1 MEQPS
6 RQIRKI
12 KALLCVVAGL
22 AASLALVGCG
32 AGNSSTSS
40 SAAAPVAAMAPSIW
54 VGAWG
59 DAITNAEPNPD
70 NNGGTDRSYRF
81 QVTPTIGGT
90 QERVRFSNKFGKKAV
105 DIGTARLSVGTH
117 GSAAI
122 DTANGQPLSFNG
134 QPGITL
140 APGQVVTSDP
150 VNITFTFGQVL
161 DISVFLKGSYGPLA
175 RHDSLFITNYRT
187 ADGAG
192 DHTADPTGA
201 AYTATHGEWILIN
214 GVDVYGQYQGTI
226 AVFGSSTTDGFHS
239 NYSSD
244 QVYPVPNHPVAG
256 QHMERL
262 SDQLARRLHATGY
275 RIGVV
280 NEGIP
285 GDTITADSTNAAGH
299 VKNGNERIVD
309 DVLSLPNL
317 LAMVTYFGSIDIRSP
332 DCKSAPA
339 IEAATQ
345 QMITAAAN
353 AKVPVI
359 LATIPPSAFCTN
371 PAQSNYGPT
380 PNAADPYAG
389 GATSAKVNGGEL
401 QRIALNE
408 WIRNVAVNLP
418 GVAGVADFEKAMM
431 DPAHPSFLLSE
442 YNSGDNYHPNG
453 LGYKAEADTIPLAVL
468 PASK

>member
-1 MEQPS
+1 MQHS
-6 RQIRKI
+6 YRTFWKLI
-12 KALLCVVAGL
+12 
-22 AASLALVGCG
+22 ASLCLVASLGLTGCG
-32 AGNSSTSS
+32 AGGSVTSVSPST
-40 SAAAPVAAMAPSIW
+40 PVAAVAPSIW

-59 DAITNAEPNPD
+59 DAITNAEPNPE

-81 QVTPTIGGT
+81 QITPTIGGT
-90 QERVRFSNKFGKKAV
+90 QERVRFSNKFGKTPV
-105 DIGTARLSVGTH
+105 VIGTARLSVGTA
-117 GSAAI
+117 GSAVI
-122 DTANGQPLSFNG
+122 DAAQDQPLSFNG

-150 VNITFTFGQVL
+150 VFVTFNFGQVL
-161 DISVFLKGSYGPLA
+161 DVSVFLKGSYGAIA
-175 RHDSLFITNYRT
+175 RHHSLFITNYRT

-192 DHTADPTGA
+192 DHTTDPTGA
-201 AYTATHGEWILIN
+201 SYTATHGEWLLIN

-244 QVYPVPNHPVAG
+244 QVYPVPNQPVAG
-256 QHMERL
+256 QHRSRL
-262 SDQLARRLHATGY
+262 SDQLANRLNALGY

-285 GDTITADSTNAAGH
+285 NDTVTVDASSAATHVQNA
-299 VKNGNERIVD
+299 NDRIMA

-317 LAMVTYFGSIDIRSP
+317 LAMVTYFGSIDIRSAE
-332 DCKSAPA
+332 CKSAPE

-345 QMITAAAN
+345 QMITTAAN

-371 PAQSNYGPT
+371 PAQANYGPT
-380 PNAADPYAG
+380 PSAADPYAG
-389 GATSAKVNGGEL
+389 GVTSTRVNGGEL

-408 WIRNVAVNLP
+408 WMRNVAVNLP
-418 GVAGVADFEKAMM
+418 GVSGIADFEKAMT
-431 DPAHPSFLLSE
+431 DPAHPSFLLPQ

-453 LGYKAEADTIPLAVL
+453 LGYKTEAESIPLMGL
-468 PASK
+468 PAPK